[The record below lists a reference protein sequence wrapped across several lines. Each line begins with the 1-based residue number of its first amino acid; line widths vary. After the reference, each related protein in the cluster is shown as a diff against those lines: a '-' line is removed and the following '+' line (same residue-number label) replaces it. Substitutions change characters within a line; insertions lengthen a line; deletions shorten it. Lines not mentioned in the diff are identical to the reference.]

1 MRRRLFPLCLRLA
14 PACLALVLAVAATSP
29 ALAQPAFDTLDQR
42 INAVVAPIS
51 GAVAAFVFYAVPVG
65 VAKVPLIVVWLIV
78 AALVF
83 TFYLRFINFWGF
95 RHALEVVRG
104 KYSDPTKPGE
114 VSHFQALTAALS
126 GTVGLGNIAGVA
138 VAIALGGPGATLW
151 MIAAGFFGMASKFV
165 ECSLGGKYRVVHEDG
180 TTSGGPMY
188 YLTRGLGELGWP
200 RLGRFLAVFFAIM
213 TIGGAIGGGNMFQA
227 NQAYQQVVNA
237 TGGAESVLADKGWFF
252 GLVLAVVVGAVI
264 IGGIKSIA
272 RVTEKVVPFMG
283 GFYILASLV
292 VIFSNLERIPEA
304 FAAIVAGAFT
314 PEAGYG
320 GLIGVLIT
328 GFQRATFSNE
338 AGIGSAPIAYSSVRT
353 DEPLSVGFVS
363 LLEPFV
369 DTIIICT
376 MTALVIVISGAY
388 LDSGRHDG
396 VLMTSAAF
404 ASAIEWFPYV
414 LAVAVV
420 LFAFSTIIT
429 WSYYSLKCWTYL
441 FGETPLMDHGF
452 KLIFCVFTVIG
463 SAMELRE
470 VIRFSDAMIFAM
482 ALPNAFGMYLLAGG
496 LKRDLRSYWTRL
508 QRGEI
513 PVSGQAV
520 TGRAGA
526 QGK

>member
-1 MRRRLFPLCLRLA
+1 
-14 PACLALVLAVAATSP
+14 LALVLALAASSP
-29 ALAQPAFDTLDQR
+29 AMAQPALETLDQR
-42 INAVVAPIS
+42 ISDVVAPIS
-51 GAVAAFVFYAVPVG
+51 GAVAAFVFFSIPVG
-65 VAKVPLIVVWLIV
+65 PANVPLIVVWLLA
-78 AALVF
+78 AALIF
-83 TFYLRFINFWGF
+83 TVYLRFINFWGF

-138 VAIALGGPGATLW
+138 VAIGIGGPGATLW

-237 TGGAESVLADKGWFF
+237 TGGAESILAGKGWLF
-252 GLVLAVVVGAVI
+252 GLILAVVVGVVI

-283 GFYILASLV
+283 TLYILAAVV
-292 VIFSNLERIPEA
+292 VILMSLERVPEA
-304 FAAIVAGAFT
+304 FAAIVSGALT

-369 DTIIICT
+369 DTIVICT
-376 MTALVIVISGAY
+376 MTALVIVISGVY
-388 LDSGRHDG
+388 QVSGDHDG

-404 ASAIEWFPYV
+404 ASAIDWFPAV

-441 FGETPLMDHGF
+441 FGETPLMDHTF
-452 KLIFCVFTVIG
+452 KLIFCIFTVIG

-482 ALPNAFGMYLLAGG
+482 ALPNVLGMYLLAGG
-496 LKRDLRSYWTRL
+496 LKEDLRSYVTRL
-508 QRGEI
+508 RSGEI
-513 PVSGQAV
+513 PVYGQAAS
-520 TGRAGA
+520 GRAGA
-526 QGK
+526 RGK